1 MTQKTKKVRMQN
13 QLSSGLSTITIL
25 LSGVALALTYWG
37 LSFHNEKATN
47 GYSLKKIQ
55 NQRYETLFAIELL
68 EMEIA
73 DLGKLQ

>member
-25 LSGVALALTYWG
+25 LSGVAIALTYWG

-47 GYSLKKIQ
+47 GYSLKKYKI
-55 NQRYETLFAIELL
+55 NDMKHY
-68 EMEIA
+68 
-73 DLGKLQ
+73 LQLNYWKWK